1 MGITNE
7 LYVIS
12 NTARGEIGFL
22 FLGFAI
28 IIVFYSIFSVE
39 YKRRRLEK
47 LKEAAGSFSGEY
59 RALGEKIKKLCAG
72 VTV

>member
-47 LKEAAGSFSGEY
+47 LEEAAELINKGHQKVVKARRNGE
-59 RALGEKIKKLCAG
+59 IS
-72 VTV
+72 